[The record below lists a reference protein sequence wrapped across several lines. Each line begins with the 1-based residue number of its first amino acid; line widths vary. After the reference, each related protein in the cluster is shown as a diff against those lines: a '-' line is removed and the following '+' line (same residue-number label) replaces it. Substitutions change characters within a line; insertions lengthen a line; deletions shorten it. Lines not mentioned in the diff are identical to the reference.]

1 MKTLRQVARTTEV
14 NLTELDLEGVP
25 KPVGRVQTGEVGP
38 EAPPAQRDIFS
49 IGELV
54 SGTYEI
60 QRVLG
65 AGGMGQV
72 FEAFDRLLG
81 RQVAIK
87 ASWPTIGSDALL
99 REARALAAF
108 RHPGLVTVH
117 SIGQHRG
124 IDFLVMELL
133 TGVTLST
140 YLTQRRAEAPLS
152 IAEALAAAHA
162 AGIVHR
168 DLKPD
173 NLLLIDDASA
183 PFGFCVKI
191 LDFGIA
197 KAIAA
202 LAGETLPGVQT
213 ATGLLLGTP
222 TYMAPEQCRGGVEVT
237 DRADV
242 YALGIVLYQLLSG
255 APPFVSRSPG
265 DVIAMH
271 IVEPVPPLSEK
282 APDVARPIIA
292 LVDTMLRKKAAERPT
307 MAEVATRLHALR
319 NLEPGTVILPPSQAA
334 AKISDAMQAMPT
346 TEMRANET
354 RLFAERSTSPAPAVV
369 QAPVPAKTER
379 SSWLIVAL
387 LCAVILG
394 GVTAALL
401 LR

>member
-1 MKTLRQVARTTEV
+1 MTTPLRSPDSNTQLIGQRVGEYRVLRE
-14 NLTELDLEGVP
+14 
-25 KPVGRVQTGEVGP
+25 VGR
-38 EAPPAQRDIFS
+38 
-49 IGELV
+49 
-54 SGTYEI
+54 
-60 QRVLG
+60 
-65 AGGMGQV
+65 GGMGVV
-72 FEAFDRLLG
+72 FEAVHNETG
-81 RQVAIK
+81 QQVAVK
-87 ASWPTIGSDALL
+87 AIHESLL
-99 REARALAAF
+99 TNLSAVQRFVAEARLMG
-108 RHPGLVTVH
+108 RVDHPGLTRVYD
-117 SIGQHRG
+117 SGQLPGGRPYFVME
-124 IDFLVMELL
+124 FLVGESLRERL
-133 TGVTLST
+133 RSKGRLG
-140 YLTQRRAEAPLS
+140 QKEAVAIGLS

-319 NLEPGTVILPPSQAA
+319 NLEPGTVILPPSQAV

>member
-1 MKTLRQVARTTEV
+1 MTTPLRSPDSNTQLIGQRVGEYRVLRE
-14 NLTELDLEGVP
+14 
-25 KPVGRVQTGEVGP
+25 VGR
-38 EAPPAQRDIFS
+38 
-49 IGELV
+49 
-54 SGTYEI
+54 
-60 QRVLG
+60 
-65 AGGMGQV
+65 GGMGVV
-72 FEAFDRLLG
+72 FEAVHNETG
-81 RQVAIK
+81 QQVAVK
-87 ASWPTIGSDALL
+87 AIHESLL
-99 REARALAAF
+99 TNLSAVQRFVAEARLMG
-108 RHPGLVTVH
+108 RVDHPGLTRVYD
-117 SIGQHRG
+117 SGQLPGGRPYFVME
-124 IDFLVMELL
+124 FLVGESLRERL
-133 TGVTLST
+133 RSKGRLG
-140 YLTQRRAEAPLS
+140 QKEAVAIGLS

-183 PFGFCVKI
+183 PFGFRVKI

-307 MAEVATRLHALR
+307 MAEEATRLDALR